1 MIHSH
6 PLLRVLPVAAC
17 LLTSALLSGCQHA
30 PTTVIAAVKPL
41 QPASGMVPVQV
52 VHTASGYMLLR
63 GGKPYFIKGAAGLQH
78 FDLLREKGGNSIR
91 IYTPNYADVMLD
103 EAQRQGLTVMFGLWM
118 KPPYEKFDYYDPKVV
133 EAQDQEVYRQVLRF
147 KNHPALLM
155 WNLGNELD
163 NNINDYKV
171 YQAVNKTAE
180 MIHKLDPNHPVTT
193 TITSGTYSIP
203 AIIRL
208 CPAIDVLTINVFGGL
223 DKQPRRLAMAGWHG
237 PFIIGEFGSPGWWEA
252 PQTSWNAPIDQS
264 GSAKADSLYI
274 GYQATINGYRS
285 HCLGSYALYW
295 GNRFEQTDMWLSMFA
310 PTGEKT
316 PLADMMQY
324 LWTGQKADNQAPR
337 VGFIRLDNKLAS
349 SDVALKPGAN
359 YTARVNALDPEG
371 DTLRA
376 EWRITRDVDEFHIL
390 PQNRTAPEA
399 IAGTIRNAKGL
410 AVSVHTPAQRGAY
423 RLLVNVYDGHG
434 NVTNN
439 SFPFFVGT
447 PDHPELGIHM
457 PIYYN
462 H

>member
-1 MIHSH
+1 
-6 PLLRVLPVAAC
+6 
-17 LLTSALLSGCQHA
+17 
-30 PTTVIAAVKPL
+30 
-41 QPASGMVPVQV
+41 
-52 VHTASGYMLLR
+52 
-63 GGKPYFIKGAAGLQH
+63 
-78 FDLLREKGGNSIR
+78 
-91 IYTPNYADVMLD
+91 
-103 EAQRQGLTVMFGLWM
+103 
-118 KPPYEKFDYYDPKVV
+118 
-133 EAQDQEVYRQVLRF
+133 
-147 KNHPALLM
+147 
-155 WNLGNELD
+155 
-163 NNINDYKV
+163 
-171 YQAVNKTAE
+171 
-180 MIHKLDPNHPVTT
+180 
-193 TITSGTYSIP
+193 
-203 AIIRL
+203 
-208 CPAIDVLTINVFGGL
+208 
-223 DKQPRRLAMAGWHG
+223 
-237 PFIIGEFGSPGWWEA
+237 
-252 PQTSWNAPIDQS
+252 
-264 GSAKADSLYI
+264 
-274 GYQATINGYRS
+274 
-285 HCLGSYALYW
+285 
-295 GNRFEQTDMWLSMFA
+295 
-310 PTGEKT
+310 
-316 PLADMMQY
+316 MQY

-399 IAGTIRNAKGL
+399 IAGTISNAKGL